1 MIVRG
6 VRVYKLFKRL
16 FDIIFSL
23 TGLIIAFPF
32 LVIIAILIKVESKGP
47 VIFKQERLGKNGKT
61 FKIWKFRSMV
71 VGAEKDGVYESK
83 GDSRV
88 TKIGRIIRKL
98 SIDEFPQF
106 INILKGDMSI
116 IGPRPALTYHPW
128 PLEDY
133 TDFQRKRL
141 NVRPGVT
148 GYAQVNG
155 RKNVEWNERIKLD
168 VYYVENI
175 SFWLDTKIFFK
186 TIKNI
191 LLMKDNYNEGKTVN
205 NNLTLMYITN
215 KPKLALVAEESGI
228 DWIFVDL
235 EIKGKEARQGH
246 LDTVISKHSL
256 SDIKPIKNVLTKSKL
271 LVRVNPIDETS
282 KIEIDN
288 VITEGAEI
296 VMLPFF
302 KTSGEVKKF
311 VDYVNKRA
319 KVCLLLETPEAVENL
334 DEILNIKGIDYI
346 HIGLNDLH
354 LGYERKFMFELL
366 ADGTVENIINKIKKT
381 TIKYGFGGI
390 ARIGYGD
397 LPAEL
402 IIMEHYRLK
411 SEMAI
416 VSRQF
421 YDSKKIVNVDEVK
434 SLFKK
439 EVSKI
444 RKYENDIKRLS
455 NNEFI
460 RNQNDVI
467 KIVNKIIE

>member
-1 MIVRG
+1 
-6 VRVYKLFKRL
+6 
-16 FDIIFSL
+16 
-23 TGLIIAFPF
+23 
-32 LVIIAILIKVESKGP
+32 
-47 VIFKQERLGKNGKT
+47 
-61 FKIWKFRSMV
+61 
-71 VGAEKDGVYESK
+71 
-83 GDSRV
+83 
-88 TKIGRIIRKL
+88 
-98 SIDEFPQF
+98 
-106 INILKGDMSI
+106 
-116 IGPRPALTYHPW
+116 
-128 PLEDY
+128 
-133 TDFQRKRL
+133 
-141 NVRPGVT
+141 
-148 GYAQVNG
+148 
-155 RKNVEWNERIKLD
+155 
-168 VYYVENI
+168 
-175 SFWLDTKIFFK
+175 
-186 TIKNI
+186 
-191 LLMKDNYNEGKTVN
+191 
-205 NNLTLMYITN
+205 
-215 KPKLALVAEESGI
+215 
-228 DWIFVDL
+228 
-235 EIKGKEARQGH
+235 
-246 LDTVISKHSL
+246 
-256 SDIKPIKNVLTKSKL
+256 
-271 LVRVNPIDETS
+271 
-282 KIEIDN
+282 
-288 VITEGAEI
+288 
-296 VMLPFF
+296 MLPFF

-467 KIVNKIIE
+467 KIVKKIIE

>member
-1 MIVRG
+1 M
-6 VRVYKLFKRL
+6 YKIIKRL
-16 FDIIFSL
+16 FDVLISAF
-23 TGLIIAFPF
+23 GLILLLPL
-32 LVIIAILIKVESKGP
+32 LVIVALMIKFTSKGP
-47 VIFKQERLGKNGKT
+47 VIFKQERLGKNGSV
-61 FKIWKFRSMV
+61 FKIWKFRTMV
-71 VGAEKDGVYESK
+71 VGAEKQGVYESK
-83 GDSRV
+83 NDARV
-88 TKIGRIIRKL
+88 TGIGRILRKL
-98 SIDEFPQF
+98 SLDELPQF
-106 INILKGDMSI
+106 VNILKGDMSI
-116 IGPRPALTYHPW
+116 IGPRPTLTYHPW

-215 KPKLALVAEESGI
+215 EPKLALVAEESGI

-467 KIVNKIIE
+467 KIVKKIIE

>member
-1 MIVRG
+1 M
-6 VRVYKLFKRL
+6 YKIIKRL
-16 FDIIFSL
+16 FDVLISAF
-23 TGLIIAFPF
+23 GLILLLPL
-32 LVIIAILIKVESKGP
+32 LVIVALMIKFTSKGP
-47 VIFKQERLGKNGKT
+47 VIFKQERLGKNGSV
-61 FKIWKFRSMV
+61 FKIWKFRTMV
-71 VGAEKDGVYESK
+71 VGAEKQGVYESK
-83 GDSRV
+83 NDARV
-88 TKIGRIIRKL
+88 TGIGRILRKL
-98 SIDEFPQF
+98 SLDELPQF
-106 INILKGDMSI
+106 VNILKGDMSI

-215 KPKLALVAEESGI
+215 EPKLALVAEESGI

-282 KIEIDN
+282 KVEIDN
-288 VITEGAEI
+288 V
-296 VMLPFF
+296 
-302 KTSGEVKKF
+302 
-311 VDYVNKRA
+311 
-319 KVCLLLETPEAVENL
+319 
-334 DEILNIKGIDYI
+334 
-346 HIGLNDLH
+346 
-354 LGYERKFMFELL
+354 
-366 ADGTVENIINKIKKT
+366 
-381 TIKYGFGGI
+381 
-390 ARIGYGD
+390 
-397 LPAEL
+397 
-402 IIMEHYRLK
+402 
-411 SEMAI
+411 
-416 VSRQF
+416 
-421 YDSKKIVNVDEVK
+421 
-434 SLFKK
+434 
-439 EVSKI
+439 
-444 RKYENDIKRLS
+444 
-455 NNEFI
+455 
-460 RNQNDVI
+460 
-467 KIVNKIIE
+467 